1 MSPAPLVSSLSELH
15 RLVDD
20 VEASNPETGTVSVLP
35 QARAQARA
43 QAQAQARAQAQAQ
56 ILVILT
62 EKNKYCNKDNLFIII
77 HNCWL

>member
-1 MSPAPLVSSLSELH
+1 MQMQVNCNQDPSSMSPAPLVSSLSELR

-20 VEASNPETGTVSVLP
+20 VEENVLKQAQSQA

-56 ILVILT
+56 ILVIL
-62 EKNKYCNKDNLFIII
+62 KKK
-77 HNCWL
+77 